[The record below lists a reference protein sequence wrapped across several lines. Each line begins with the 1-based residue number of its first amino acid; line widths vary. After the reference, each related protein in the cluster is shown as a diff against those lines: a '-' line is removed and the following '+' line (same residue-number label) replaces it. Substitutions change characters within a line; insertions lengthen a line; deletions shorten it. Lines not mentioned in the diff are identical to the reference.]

1 MIKNI
6 SGKLLNATIIGFII
20 AVVIEILSG
29 VNTILYLKNFGNDM
43 SWMRDNE
50 IAGRNYI
57 LTSKIYLRDL
67 DREIKNFLLSR
78 NDAEKNKSIAE
89 VNNSKSRLVQN
100 LKRARPLF
108 YTKAGKQLIDQTVVT
123 AESLSRESELIIE
136 SGDTG
141 KDEAH
146 DRIFGK
152 FLIEVAVLD
161 DTLVKLE
168 NIKSASDSAIYRKL
182 IKSQKITIISVLV
195 ILGATLIFKVVVTV
209 HNHRKSG
216 SKKPEI
222 ENEEYII

>member
-6 SGKLLNATIIGFII
+6 SGKLLNATIIGFVI

-67 DREIKNFLLSR
+67 DREIKNFLLAR
-78 NDAEKNKSIAE
+78 DDEEKNKSVTA
-89 VNNSKSRLVQN
+89 VNNAKSRLIQN
-100 LKRARPLF
+100 LMRARPLF
-108 YTKAGKQLIDQTVVT
+108 YTKNGKQLIDQTIFT
-123 AESLSRESELIIE
+123 AESLSRESELIIAF
-136 SGDTG
+136 GDSG
-141 KDEAH
+141 KDEAN
-146 DRIFGK
+146 DRAFGK
-152 FLIEVAVLD
+152 FQLEIAVLD

-182 IKSQKITIISVLV
+182 IKSQKITIISVMV
-195 ILGATLIFKVVVTV
+195 ILGATLIFRVVVTI
-209 HNHRKSG
+209 HNHKKSRR
-216 SKKPEI
+216 KKPEI
-222 ENEEYII
+222 ESEEFII